1 MIFETPEF
9 LSLATT
15 LAICLAAFS
24 GLWVV
29 SLFKNDASIVDWYWG
44 LGFGVVALSHAILHG
59 TSAPGWMLT
68 VFTVLWA
75 LRLTG
80 HMVRRHIRKGREDAR
95 YAAMREAGGKTFKRD
110 SLVKIFWLQAII
122 MWVIAT
128 PLHAGL
134 LYRDGEPGTLL
145 LLVGSIVFLGG
156 FLVETVADAQL
167 DRFNRDP
174 ANKDRLMT
182 EGLFAWSRHPNY
194 FGEAVLWWGLGLIGF
209 SLSGMWWSFVGPA
222 ILTFLLIKV
231 SGVPMLEDLL
241 AKRPGWSEYAARTPA
256 FFPRPP
262 RQPHTAPAE

>member
-1 MIFETPEF
+1 MLFETPEF

-24 GLWVV
+24 CLWVV

-44 LGFGVVALSHAILHG
+44 LGFGVIALSHAFMHG
-59 TSAPGWMLT
+59 TSVQGWMLT
-68 VFTVLWA
+68 AFASVWA

-80 HMVRRHIRKGREDAR
+80 YMVRRHIRKGREDAR
-95 YAAMREAGGKTFKRD
+95 YAAMRAAGGETFKRD
-110 SLVKIFWLQAII
+110 SLVKIFWLQAVI

-134 LYRDGEPGTLL
+134 LYQDGEARSVLFV
-145 LLVGSIVFLGG
+145 VGSALFIVG
-156 FLVETVADAQL
+156 FAIETVADAQL

-174 ANKDRLMT
+174 ANHDRLMT
-182 EGLFAWSRHPNY
+182 DGLFAWSRHPNY
-194 FGEAVLWWGLGLIGF
+194 FGEAVLWWGIALAGF
-209 SLSGMWWSFVGPA
+209 ALSGLWWSFIGPA

-241 AKRPGWSEYAARTPA
+241 AKRPGWAEYAARTPA

-262 RQPHTAPAE
+262 RQPRTATAE